1 MSTLTIDISPK
12 LYQNIEKRVVEGW
25 FKDIEAAVEEA
36 LRRYIDSHP
45 MDLTEQFIEVLLKL
59 YLHQSLIL
67 IESLYKHRKAYGTNY
82 QRIRYYR

>member
-12 LYQNIEKRVVEGW
+12 LYKNLEKRVVEGW

-45 MDLTEQFIEVLLKL
+45 MDLTEQFIEEDIEWG
-59 YLHQSLIL
+59 LH
-67 IESLYKHRKAYGTNY
+67 GND
-82 QRIRYYR
+82 

>member
-12 LYQNIEKRVVEGW
+12 LYNNLEKRVVDGW

-45 MDLTEQFIEVLLKL
+45 TDLTEQFIEEDIEWG
-59 YLHQSLIL
+59 LH
-67 IESLYKHRKAYGTNY
+67 GND
-82 QRIRYYR
+82 